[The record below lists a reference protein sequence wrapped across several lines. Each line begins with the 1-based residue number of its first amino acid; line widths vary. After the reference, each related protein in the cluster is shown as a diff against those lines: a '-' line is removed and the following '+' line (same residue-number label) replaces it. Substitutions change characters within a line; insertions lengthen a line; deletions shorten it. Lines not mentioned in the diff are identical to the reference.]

1 MIFSRLVFWSVFVS
15 TVSFGA
21 NVGNGANLFD
31 GTKPFKNGGVA
42 CVACHNVN
50 NTSTIRGGSLAKDLT
65 PYGGEMASTLQYMLE
80 ESGVISSPIMVEA
93 YEGKELT
100 KDEIADL
107 VSFFKTVDVASTDN
121 GSGSYF
127 WIFGLIL
134 AAIFYVLTTKMDRRK
149 TLRESVNQELYD
161 RQIKSSWRE

>member
-1 MIFSRLVFWSVFVS
+1 MIFSRLVFLSVFIS

-21 NVGNGANLFD
+21 NAGNGANLFD
-31 GTKPFKNGGVA
+31 GTKPFKNGGVS

-50 NTSTIRGGSLAKDLT
+50 NPSTIGGGNLAKDLT

-100 KDEIADL
+100 KDEISDL
-107 VSFFKTVDVASTDN
+107 VTFFKTVDVESTDS
-121 GSGSYF
+121 GFGSYF
-127 WIFGLIL
+127 WILGLIL
-134 AAIFYVLTTKMDRRK
+134 AAIFYVLATKMDKRK

>member
-1 MIFSRLVFWSVFVS
+1 MIFSRLVFWSVFIS

-21 NVGNGANLFD
+21 SVDNGANLFD

-50 NTSTIRGGSLAKDLT
+50 NTATIGGGSLAKDLT
-65 PYGGEMASTLQYMLE
+65 PYGGEMSGTLQYMLE
-80 ESGVISSPIMVEA
+80 EKGVISSPIMVEA

-107 VSFFKTVDVASTDN
+107 VSFFKTVDVESTEG

-134 AAIFYVLTTKMDRRK
+134 AAIFYLLATKMDRRK